1 MKKNDF
7 DNRLQNDLFP
17 EMPTSFESGLKKAM
31 EHEGVRTK
39 KRPTATGIFAGAV
52 SLLAAAACLLIVMIG
67 VMGGGRSGKSHAA
80 APGEASDTPPMAQ
93 STPGITEAP
102 YTWDWNPKI
111 ITLSTGFEFE
121 NVEKFQALY
130 TGILSFLKERGE
142 SEPDELWLCA
152 IKSRY
157 VKEDTGIR
165 ADEYLSGYYVL
176 AQHSFG
182 GTDGPE
188 LYCLSEDLEVLW
200 CTEGSS
206 RGPNHAVRPAE
217 DSAARYGHF
226 LYGMALT
233 DAHVTRG
240 ALVGTNPKEKT
251 DIEFSMLAWFPN
263 LSERLTESQHADMAR
278 EYFLVTV
285 SDHDW
290 DGVME
295 NPILRFE
302 TEEGNMDVNMKT
314 ELPLVATIQA
324 SGHVADLSYWSPEM
338 QEDESG
344 LAPVEPTI
352 LDLTDD
358 WYGPE
363 TVNTYAQAILR
374 ALRMTDLGT
383 PRELWICGVAYDLE
397 NEDGTPPES
406 VYILAEYAFDGGPFP
421 ELFYYNHGAI
431 EWMTLGAETYDVN
444 VVHHNGNTLAF
455 AVSPAYDGEPL
466 AMTYGKV
473 VLKDGGS
480 DALFPELA
488 LDEIRE
494 RITGGPYYD
503 LARECYLWMD
513 ASEHEVK
520 SATIAAQVNGTTR
533 EYTLSRVNVLE
544 PQPVPAMAVES
555 GGVIYPGTGTVLIQS
570 LNEDG
575 VSAEGEPLLAAL
587 TNMPLI
593 LDLTDDWYGAEIVQ
607 QYADAI
613 RRALLTSGEHISSEG
628 IWICGVA
635 YNGENEEGTPPDNA
649 YVLAWNVSDGESS
662 PELFYYLD
670 GQIQWRTV
678 GADLERVNV
687 VYHAGNTVVF
697 GRSPAFDG
705 EPLPMSYGKI
715 VLGNGSDAVIPVLA
729 LDEIRER
736 ITGGPYYDSARECF
750 LWMDCAEHTVEKLTV
765 AARID
770 GKDREFTLDQVN
782 VLEPQNVPTMAVETG
797 GVIYPGTVTTLIQS
811 LNEDGVSAEGEPL
824 LAALTNMPFPEVRTV
839 WERPLN
845 LLTASDAV
853 SVGSVEVFTDDLKS
867 MLYNDADIGVIDEL
881 PAGDYILCFHTNILG
896 PYSVEAGR
904 YTFTNEYTIYKVTLE

>member
-17 EMPTSFESGLKKAM
+17 EMPASFESGLKKAM

-67 VMGGGRSGKSHAA
+67 VMGGGRSDKSQAA

-188 LYCLSEDLEVLW
+188 LYCLTEDFDVLW
-200 CTEGSS
+200 ATEGSS

-217 DSAARYGHF
+217 DGAARYGHF
-226 LYGMALT
+226 LYGMAFT

-240 ALVGTNPKEKT
+240 ALVGTNLKEKT

-314 ELPLVATIQA
+314 ELPLVATVLGSQTSLDIENA
-324 SGHVADLSYWSPEM
+324 ETRGVEYWLSQNQPM
-338 QEDESG
+338 
-344 LAPVEPTI
+344 V

-358 WYGPE
+358 KYGPE
-363 TVNTYAQAILR
+363 IVQQYGEAVRR
-374 ALRMTDLGT
+374 ALSTSGESVRSGGI
-383 PRELWICGVAYDLE
+383 WICGVDYDGE
-397 NEDGTPPES
+397 SEDGATPDNAY
-406 VYILAEYAFDGGPFP
+406 VLALNVGDGEPGP
-421 ELFYYNHGAI
+421 ELFFYRNGQILWRTIGADSEQI
-431 EWMTLGAETYDVN
+431 N
-444 VVHHNGNTLAF
+444 VVHHNGNTIVF
-455 AVSPAYDGEPL
+455 GISPAYDGEPL

-480 DALFPELA
+480 DALFPVLA

-533 EYTLSRVNVLE
+533 EYTLSRVNVLS

-555 GGVIYPGTGTVLIQS
+555 
-570 LNEDG
+570 
-575 VSAEGEPLLAAL
+575 
-587 TNMPLI
+587 
-593 LDLTDDWYGAEIVQ
+593 
-607 QYADAI
+607 
-613 RRALLTSGEHISSEG
+613 
-628 IWICGVA
+628 
-635 YNGENEEGTPPDNA
+635 
-649 YVLAWNVSDGESS
+649 
-662 PELFYYLD
+662 
-670 GQIQWRTV
+670 
-678 GADLERVNV
+678 
-687 VYHAGNTVVF
+687 
-697 GRSPAFDG
+697 
-705 EPLPMSYGKI
+705 
-715 VLGNGSDAVIPVLA
+715 
-729 LDEIRER
+729 
-736 ITGGPYYDSARECF
+736 
-750 LWMDCAEHTVEKLTV
+750 
-765 AARID
+765 
-770 GKDREFTLDQVN
+770 
-782 VLEPQNVPTMAVETG
+782 G

-811 LNEDGVSAEGEPL
+811 LNEDGVSAEGKPL

-845 LLTASDAV
+845 LLTVSDAV

-881 PAGDYILCFHTNILG
+881 PPGDYILCFHTNVLG